1 MREEL
6 ITHWTGALAGVSFP
20 VTSKEA
26 VYAGLPKGSDG
37 NMTVGGLV
45 VCNVG
50 ELFEKFLSPSDFPI
64 NSAEDLV
71 SLIFDRAGI

>member
-1 MREEL
+1 MRDEL
-6 ITHWTGALAGVSFP
+6 FTHWINALGGVSFP
-20 VTSKEA
+20 VSSKES
-26 VYAGLPKGSDG
+26 VFSGLPKGAEG

-50 ELFEKFLSPSDFPI
+50 ELFEKFLKPSDFPI

-71 SLIFDRAGI
+71 RLIFDRAGI